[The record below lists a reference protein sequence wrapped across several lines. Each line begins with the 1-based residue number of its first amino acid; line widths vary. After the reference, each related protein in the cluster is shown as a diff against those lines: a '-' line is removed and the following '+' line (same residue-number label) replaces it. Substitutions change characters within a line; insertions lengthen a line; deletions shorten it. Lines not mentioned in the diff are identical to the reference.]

1 MDLNRKNIIKIIFI
15 VFVAVLIFVV
25 IQNLDTV
32 FDMLGKL
39 FSILSPFI
47 IGFCIAF
54 IINVLMRFFENRV
67 FLKLKKKKSKFW
79 TRFSR
84 PLCLLLSILLICAI
98 LTVFLLLIIPQIR
111 ESIVIIAEELPSRAK
126 SLADS
131 VRDFLLRYNI
141 SFDTIDKLQIDWDSI
156 SAGILNNF
164 KAGGSTVINTTIDL
178 TSGILKTLFNFILGF
193 AFSIY
198 LLMSKEKLAIQIKKV
213 FYAMFKEETATDIVE
228 VVALSNNIF
237 SKFVIGQ
244 CAEALIIGVLCY
256 IGMLIFRMPY
266 AIMISS
272 LVAVT
277 ALIPIFGAFIGT
289 AVGALMILLVNPIQ
303 AVWFLLFITILQQL
317 ESNII
322 YPKVVGDSVGLPGIW
337 VLFSVTVGASLFGIT
352 GMLIS
357 VPVSA
362 VLYYLLR
369 EYINKKLKDKKVN
382 KTLISQKEF

>member
-15 VFVAVLIFVV
+15 VFVSVLIFVV
-25 IQNLDTV
+25 IQNINAVFTV
-32 FDMLGKL
+32 LNKL

-54 IINVLMRFFENRV
+54 IINVLMRFFENRM
-67 FLKLKKKKSKFW
+67 FFKLKKKKSRFW

-84 PLCLLLSILLICAI
+84 PICLVLSILLICAL

-111 ESIVIIAEELPSRAK
+111 ESIVIIAQELPSRAE
-126 SLADS
+126 SLANS

-141 SFDTIDKLQIDWDSI
+141 SFETINKLQIDWNSI
-156 SAGILNNF
+156 SAGILDNF

-178 TSGILKTLFNFILGF
+178 TSGILKTLFNIILGF

-198 LLMSKEKLAIQIKKV
+198 LLISKEKLAIQIKKV
-213 FYAMFKEETATDIVE
+213 FYAIFKEKTATDIVE

-237 SKFVIGQ
+237 SKFVTGQ
-244 CAEALIIGVLCY
+244 CTEALIIGVLCY

-272 LVAVT
+272 LVSIT

-303 AVWFLLFITILQQL
+303 ALWFLIFIIVLQQL

-337 VLFSVTVGASLFGIT
+337 VLFSVTVGGSLFGIT

-357 VPVSA
+357 VPVCA

-369 EYINKKLKDKKVN
+369 DYINKKLRDKQVN
-382 KTLISQKEF
+382 KQCISQREF